1 MVRRVFEDSSVSTEL
16 KHEGTAGSTLLA
28 EDQLQ
33 LPLLGTIGL
42 RSDVVVVT
50 KVQLVYTYSIW
61 VSFRISLKQHSC
73 LWSKADE
80 NNPLNKE
87 EKQRIWA
94 NVSKTF
100 QNLTLISLFN
110 LHVLSSNDVWK
121 CSSLENTIR
130 VKHGD
135 DSPLWWNLLRK
146 QVPKSILMTP
156 LCCADLQKMHLLQLM
171 TASQKPLLIQTLDS
185 ASDSLEVDRW
195 RRPWNKLPK
204 NPSPSPEDTETGSSV
219 KASYRETWWTVRRR
233 NKWSPQWTGCS
244 SGGFWV
250 TLVDTSKE
258 KCEEMKTSRSTVNK
272 LWMMNDAHCVFLW

>member
-204 NPSPSPEDTETGSSV
+204 NPSTSPEDTETGSSV
-219 KASYRETWWTVRRR
+219 NKSKHHYQSCQLSRFHRVAHTVFTRTHATRQLQ
-233 NKWSPQWTGCS
+233 KWVVLLSEPRSSATSPS
-244 SGGFWV
+244 AVLS
-250 TLVDTSKE
+250 
-258 KCEEMKTSRSTVNK
+258 
-272 LWMMNDAHCVFLW
+272 AIYYYY